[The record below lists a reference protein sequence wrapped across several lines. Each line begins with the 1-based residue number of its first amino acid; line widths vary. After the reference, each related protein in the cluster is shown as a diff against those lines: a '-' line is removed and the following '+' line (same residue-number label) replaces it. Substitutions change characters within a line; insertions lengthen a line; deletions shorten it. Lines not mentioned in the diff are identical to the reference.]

1 MYTKCIGMPNFLI
14 MLDHGT
20 DVMNK
25 FYSSVNMLDRNKA
38 VSFDVPSHV
47 IIFNQSKC
55 IISAYAI
62 MLSYVDDI
70 DFRHNK

>member
-47 IIFNQSKC
+47 IIFN
-55 IISAYAI
+55 
-62 MLSYVDDI
+62 
-70 DFRHNK
+70 